1 MAEVLASS
9 SQKPNDFDPLESND
23 PGHIYAE
30 YDKLRAM
37 CPVAF
42 TDRYNGYW
50 LLSRH
55 EDVKSVALD
64 GATYISS
71 VKAVVPSD
79 PRGIRRPPLNF
90 DAPAHT
96 PYRTAL
102 DRTLK
107 PTRLKRLEKTLEA
120 HAEKELAPMLEA
132 GGGDICM
139 EYGASYTEGLAA
151 SAAGWIKAWRAQD
164 GDATTAFSAK
174 LYKTAE
180 TLLES
185 RRQNPRCPED
195 DPASSLLLEKD
206 ADGTFLDNSQL
217 IACLRQSLV
226 VGMVAPPL
234 LIGAICNHLSKDQE
248 LQTQLRSDLSLIPAA
263 TEEFIRLYTPYR
275 GFSRTA
281 SRTVSLHGREIN
293 PGEPITLSYA
303 AANRDPLVFSDPG
316 KFILNRENLTSHLG
330 FGRGRHRCAGMPLA
344 RMMIQV
350 ALRVLLKKSKGF
362 EVNGSLEYA
371 RMPEMGII
379 SCPLSI
385 KP

>member
-1 MAEVLASS
+1 VATAFISAPPGFVQSLFWHIPRSLSSVTSIDWKSDLNKTTLFIVFEKMAEVLAPS

-30 YDKLRAM
+30 YDKLRTT

-64 GATYISS
+64 GTTYISS

-139 EYGASYTEGLAA
+139 EYGARFPAWVETEWLNLDSNYTEGLAA

-164 GDATTAFSAK
+164 GDATTAFSTK
-174 LYKTAE
+174 LYRTAE

-185 RRQNPRCPED
+185 RRQHPRCPED

-206 ADGTFLDNSQL
+206 ADGNFLDNSQL
-217 IACLRQSLV
+217 
-226 VGMVAPPL
+226 M
-234 LIGAICNHLSKDQE
+234 
-248 LQTQLRSDLSLIPAA
+248 
-263 TEEFIRLYTPYR
+263 
-275 GFSRTA
+275 
-281 SRTVSLHGREIN
+281 
-293 PGEPITLSYA
+293 
-303 AANRDPLVFSDPG
+303 
-316 KFILNRENLTSHLG
+316 
-330 FGRGRHRCAGMPLA
+330 
-344 RMMIQV
+344 
-350 ALRVLLKKSKGF
+350 
-362 EVNGSLEYA
+362 
-371 RMPEMGII
+371 
-379 SCPLSI
+379 
-385 KP
+385 

>member
-1 MAEVLASS
+1 VTSIDWKSDLNKTTLFIVFEKMAEVLAPS

-30 YDKLRAM
+30 YDKLRTT

-64 GATYISS
+64 GTTYISS

-139 EYGASYTEGLAA
+139 EYGARFPAWVETEWLNLDSNYTEGLAA

-185 RRQNPRCPED
+185 RRQHPRCPED

-206 ADGTFLDNSQL
+206 ADGNFLDNSQL
-217 IACLRQSLV
+217 
-226 VGMVAPPL
+226 M
-234 LIGAICNHLSKDQE
+234 
-248 LQTQLRSDLSLIPAA
+248 
-263 TEEFIRLYTPYR
+263 
-275 GFSRTA
+275 
-281 SRTVSLHGREIN
+281 
-293 PGEPITLSYA
+293 
-303 AANRDPLVFSDPG
+303 
-316 KFILNRENLTSHLG
+316 
-330 FGRGRHRCAGMPLA
+330 
-344 RMMIQV
+344 
-350 ALRVLLKKSKGF
+350 
-362 EVNGSLEYA
+362 
-371 RMPEMGII
+371 
-379 SCPLSI
+379 
-385 KP
+385 